1 MPDSILTSD
10 NTLIYGSPF
19 CVIIYRSY
27 KLSKMVRFY
36 GLNYLV
42 FSVWYR
48 FPEFTQR
55 MFKYDD
61 IQNTHFASD
70 KELNVLVY

>member
-1 MPDSILTSD
+1 MHR
-10 NTLIYGSPF
+10 
-19 CVIIYRSY
+19 RSASAY
-27 KLSKMVRFY
+27 TGVTNCQIWSGFY

-42 FSVWYR
+42 FSMRYR

-55 MFKYDD
+55 IFKHDD